1 MILAILQARIS
12 SSRLPAKVL
21 LPILN
26 KPMLLHQIERIN
38 KSKLIDK
45 LVVAT
50 SVNAAD
56 NDIEFLCNEHNIDC
70 YRGNLNDVLDRFYNA
85 AKQYNPDVVV
95 RLTGDCPLTDYEI
108 IDNIIN
114 CHINGKYDYTSNA
127 LNPTYADGLD
137 VEIINIDVLNQAYLE
152 AQLPSEREHVTPFI
166 YKNSERFK
174 LFSYENNIDLSN
186 FRWTVDNKEDFIFIT
201 KIYENLYEKN
211 PNFKTA
217 DILKLIEEQPDLL
230 QLNKHFRRNEGLE
243 QSLLKE

>member
-56 NDIEFLCNEHNIDC
+56 NDIKFLCNEHNIDC